1 MCSDKKGGKSNK
13 DVPHQIKQG
22 RDRLKEEEL
31 RKLKNTVLLEMS
43 TPKNKKSRPKGRLFT

>member
-1 MCSDKKGGKSNK
+1 MCSDKKEGKSNK

-22 RDRLKEEEL
+22 RDGLKEEEL

-43 TPKNKKSRPKGRLFT
+43 TP